1 MIFYIN
7 KLICDS
13 FSGLTCNFT
22 HGWRAKWATFCSN
35 YLRRKL
41 AVSRREARKRPG
53 RAKRQ
58 KFAWICRDLL
68 NGTVDTWNRSIHRH
82 VRTAIQILFKSSICF
97 ACTAT
102 KSERMNGYG
111 LSFIF
116 LCVLLYPLPI
126 CRPIAFTNQEGSCF
140 SAHYKDLSAGM
151 AMNARRLEH
160 HSLEMLLP

>member
-1 MIFYIN
+1 M
-7 KLICDS
+7 
-13 FSGLTCNFT
+13 
-22 HGWRAKWATFCSN
+22 
-35 YLRRKL
+35 
-41 AVSRREARKRPG
+41 
-53 RAKRQ
+53 
-58 KFAWICRDLL
+58 
-68 NGTVDTWNRSIHRH
+68 
-82 VRTAIQILFKSSICF
+82 RTAIQILFKSSICF

-151 AMNARRLEH
+151 TMNARRLEH
-160 HSLEMLLP
+160 HSLEMLLPWVKNRCHTTCECKGMLSMPWVWWSLWWPTGLWLSSGQSFTSFAINKYFFATRKSCIVSTLSGA